1 MSEPHHGSCLC
12 GAVHY
17 KVTGPISDA
26 SHCHCKMCQKA
37 HGAACGTY
45 ANVAENQFSII
56 RGNEHLKNYQSSPS
70 VMRTSCAVCASPLL
84 WVSKTEFPGIIS
96 FTLATLAPLFPSYIS
111 EIFTLR
117 TKLLGLGIRLKIIIG
132 ACNLAIRSCRHR
144 FALRFW
150 VLRYTSPKS
159 HLSRRG
165 ITRTLGTAKAA
176 ASNMQ
181 PLSVSTL

>member
-1 MSEPHHGSCLC
+1 MR
-12 GAVHY
+12 
-17 KVTGPISDA
+17 
-26 SHCHCKMCQKA
+26 QKA

-117 TKLLGLGIRLKIIIG
+117 TKLLGLGIRLKNNNRGVQSSYSFMPTPFRATVLGSTLHQPKI
-132 ACNLAIRSCRHR
+132 APLSARHNSHVRHR
-144 FALRFW
+144 
-150 VLRYTSPKS
+150 
-159 HLSRRG
+159 
-165 ITRTLGTAKAA
+165 
-176 ASNMQ
+176 
-181 PLSVSTL
+181 